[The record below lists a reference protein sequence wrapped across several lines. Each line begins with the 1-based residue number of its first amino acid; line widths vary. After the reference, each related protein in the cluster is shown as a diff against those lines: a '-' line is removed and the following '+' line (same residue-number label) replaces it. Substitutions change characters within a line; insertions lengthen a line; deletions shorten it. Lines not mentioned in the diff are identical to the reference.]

1 MPRPRFSSKQTVR
14 LLTAFLQRPDT
25 WRYGYELGRE
35 TALSSG
41 TLYPLLLRLAEEGWL
56 ESRWIEPERP
66 GRPARHAYRL
76 TAAGRT
82 HAARQVDRRA
92 AGRPA
97 LAGG

>member
-1 MPRPRFSSKQTVR
+1 MPRPRFSSQQTVR
-14 LLTAFLQRPDT
+14 LLTAFLHRPDT
-25 WRYGYELGRE
+25 WRHGYELGRE
-35 TALSSG
+35 TGLSSG

-56 ESRWIEPERP
+56 EARWIDPERP

-82 HAARQVDRRA
+82 LAARQVDRRA

-97 LAGG
+97 LAPG